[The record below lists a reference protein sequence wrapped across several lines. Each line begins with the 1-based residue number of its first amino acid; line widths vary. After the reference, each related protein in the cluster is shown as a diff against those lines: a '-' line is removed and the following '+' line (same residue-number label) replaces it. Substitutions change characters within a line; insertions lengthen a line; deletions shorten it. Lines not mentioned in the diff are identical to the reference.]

1 MHSTYSMTTSTLMR
15 YDVLL
20 VFIVLL
26 NNLLETEA
34 FSSSVRPT
42 VFGHQL
48 VGGETKTTVFPNH
61 HHQYH
66 HRHHKIP
73 TVVFM
78 KNSVSE
84 DESSISTTPATNE
97 KDGSTTTMTG
107 EKKMSLEDKMKTWE
121 ASEEEIKAAS
131 LGGIVPIPQGRERTE
146 AFDVGLYI
154 AFPIMVITGL
164 AFAFFPLI
172 MGSIDVGDIEVPRV

>member
-1 MHSTYSMTTSTLMR
+1 MTTYTLIR
-15 YDVLL
+15 YVVLL
-20 VFIVLL
+20 AFIVLL
-26 NNLLETEA
+26 YDSLETEA
-34 FSSSVRPT
+34 FSSSVST
-42 VFGHQL
+42 VFGQQQL
-48 VGGETKTTVFPNH
+48 GVKTKTTVFPNH
-61 HHQYH
+61 HY
-66 HRHHKIP
+66 HHKIRS
-73 TVVFM
+73 VVVI

-84 DESSISTTPATNE
+84 DESSTDTTNE
-97 KDGSTTTMTG
+97 KEGSTATTG

-131 LGGIVPIPQGRERTE
+131 LGGIVPQGRERTE